1 MIIKKKTLLI
11 FVTLVSLIL
20 LFTLLT
26 NYQKI
31 IYLLTH
37 VNFFKPINFIIYIFI
52 ILIFFLTP
60 FPTTIIILF
69 NGFAFKEYGFI
80 ISYVIIIISSII
92 LFYFSTKLDE
102 FLIFKKILNNIKDKT
117 KIYNYTKKN
126 YSILLSRFVIPFF
139 FHNVCYGLIKI
150 KFIRFILIIALAE
163 IPVTFSLNSIGSSLK
178 SFYEEP
184 DLSLQSMITNINF
197 YVPFLIVIVLFFFIN
212 KIKIK
217 R

>member
-11 FVTLVSLIL
+11 FVSLVSFIL
-20 LFTLLT
+20 LFTFLA

-37 VNFFKPINFIIYIFI
+37 VNFFNPINFIIYIFI

-80 ISYVIIIISSII
+80 ISYVIIMTSSII

-102 FLIFKKILNNIKDKT
+102 FFIFKKILNNIKNKT
-117 KIYNYTKKN
+117 KIYSYTKKN

-139 FHNVCYGLIKI
+139 FHNICYGLIKV

-163 IPVTFSLNSIGSSLK
+163 IPVTFALNSIGSSLK

-184 DLSLQSMITNINF
+184 DLSLQGLITNINF
-197 YVPFLIVIVLFFFIN
+197 YVPFLIVVVLFFFIN
-212 KIKIK
+212 KIKIN